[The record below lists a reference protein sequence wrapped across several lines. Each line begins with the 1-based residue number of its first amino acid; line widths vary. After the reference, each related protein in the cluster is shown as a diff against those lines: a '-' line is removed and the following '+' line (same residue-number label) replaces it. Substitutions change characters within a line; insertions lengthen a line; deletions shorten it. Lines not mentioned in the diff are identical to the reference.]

1 MNILIDINHPAHV
14 HLYKNLYYVLKG
26 NGHKIIVTT
35 KEINTAKE
43 LLDLYSIPFI
53 SIGEKSDSLKGKF
66 INQLKYNKRLLQI
79 VRKNRINIAIGT
91 SITIAHI
98 SKISNVKSIVL
109 DDDDDEVQPLMVKF
123 GHPFASVVLSPDVL
137 DWKRKKKGTIYYAGY
152 HELAYLHPN
161 KFKPEPDILKKAGLK
176 DGETYFV
183 LRFNS
188 FKAHHD
194 VGVEGISVENK
205 DRLLNLLL
213 EHGKVFITTEN
224 DIDEKFKQFQIK
236 IPPHKIH
243 SFIYY
248 SSMLIGDSQTMTS
261 EAAVLGIPSI
271 RSNSFV
277 GKISYIEEEEH
288 NYGLTYGFKPN
299 DPDKMFSKINE
310 LLRMTGLK
318 EEWQK
323 RRQKLLA
330 DKIDVTAF
338 LVWFVEN
345 YPESVNVMR
354 ENPDYQYRFK

>member
-137 DWKRKKKGTIYYAGY
+137 D
-152 HELAYLHPN
+152 
-161 KFKPEPDILKKAGLK
+161 
-176 DGETYFV
+176 
-183 LRFNS
+183 
-188 FKAHHD
+188 
-194 VGVEGISVENK
+194 
-205 DRLLNLLL
+205 
-213 EHGKVFITTEN
+213 
-224 DIDEKFKQFQIK
+224 
-236 IPPHKIH
+236 
-243 SFIYY
+243 
-248 SSMLIGDSQTMTS
+248 
-261 EAAVLGIPSI
+261 
-271 RSNSFV
+271 
-277 GKISYIEEEEH
+277 
-288 NYGLTYGFKPN
+288 
-299 DPDKMFSKINE
+299 
-310 LLRMTGLK
+310 
-318 EEWQK
+318 
-323 RRQKLLA
+323 
-330 DKIDVTAF
+330 
-338 LVWFVEN
+338 
-345 YPESVNVMR
+345 
-354 ENPDYQYRFK
+354 

>member
-1 MNILIDINHPAHV
+1 M
-14 HLYKNLYYVLKG
+14 
-26 NGHKIIVTT
+26 
-35 KEINTAKE
+35 
-43 LLDLYSIPFI
+43 
-53 SIGEKSDSLKGKF
+53 
-66 INQLKYNKRLLQI
+66 
-79 VRKNRINIAIGT
+79 
-91 SITIAHI
+91 
-98 SKISNVKSIVL
+98 
-109 DDDDDEVQPLMVKF
+109 
-123 GHPFASVVLSPDVL
+123 
-137 DWKRKKKGTIYYAGY
+137 
-152 HELAYLHPN
+152 
-161 KFKPEPDILKKAGLK
+161 KKAGLK